1 MTSLKIVV
9 VGNCQ
14 ARPIGH
20 CLSQYNKNFTVL
32 EPLIVHLLTNSD
44 VEVISHTLMEADVIV
59 SQQLNESYHI
69 ECLRTENLKQR
80 YGSKLVVIPNI
91 FLTKYCPDLV
101 YISSP
106 ELGRLPSML
115 DIYHSRI
122 IFEAW
127 RSNESKTSV
136 LSCLDD
142 KDYWNNE
149 YHDNVS
155 KSIAELKKRDM
166 ESDITVFD
174 IIENVSEKDRPFF
187 TFNHPSNQVLAALS
201 KRILEHINEPW
212 PSNLKINKEPLSSI
226 IAPVFEGA
234 KKAFDYKFDRPS
246 YCVGFK
252 PILNDGEVVSKG
264 IRKIMSNRDFVES
277 SFDLYDR
284 ILADKNLSNI
294 RYTPSY

>member
-1 MTSLKIVV
+1 MQSLKIVV

-14 ARPIGH
+14 ARPIGY
-20 CLSQYNKNFTVL
+20 CLSQYNKNVTVL

-44 VEVISHTLMEADVIV
+44 IKVVQHTLMEADVIV

-69 ECLRTENLKQR
+69 ECLRTENLRQQ
-80 YGSKLVVIPNI
+80 YGAKLVVIPNI

-106 ELGRLPSML
+106 DLGRLPSML

-122 IFEAW
+122 TFEAW
-127 RSNESKTSV
+127 SSNENIALAVSR
-136 LSCLDD
+136 LDD
-142 KDYWNNE
+142 KEYWNSV

-155 KSIAELKKRDM
+155 KSISELKKRDM

-187 TFNHPSNQVLAALS
+187 TFNHPSNQVLAAFS
-201 KRILEHINEPW
+201 KRILAHINEPCT
-212 PSNLKINKEPLSSI
+212 SNLNINKEPLASI

-234 KKAFDYKFDRPS
+234 KKAFDYKFDGPS

-252 PILNDGEVVSKG
+252 PIINNGKVVSKG
-264 IRKIMSNRDFVES
+264 IRKIMSNRDFVEC

-284 ILADKNLSNI
+284 ILDDKNLSNI

>member
-1 MTSLKIVV
+1 MPSLKIVV

-14 ARPIGH
+14 ARPIGY
-20 CLSQYNKNFTVL
+20 CLSKYNKNFNIL

-44 VEVISHTLMEADVIV
+44 IEVINHTLIEADVIV
-59 SQQLNESYHI
+59 SQQLNKSYHI
-69 ECLRTENLKQR
+69 ECLRTENLKQQ
-80 YGSKLVVIPNI
+80 YGAKLVVIPNI

-106 ELGRLPSML
+106 DLGRLPSML

-127 RSNESKTSV
+127 SSNENIASTISR
-136 LSCLDD
+136 LDD

-149 YHDNVS
+149 YRDNVS
-155 KSIAELKKRDM
+155 KSISELEKRDM
-166 ESDITVFD
+166 ESDITVSD

-187 TFNHPSNQVLAALS
+187 TFNHPSNRVLAALS
-201 KRILEHINEPW
+201 KRILMHINEPW
-212 PSNLKINKEPLSSI
+212 TSNLNINREPLSSI
-226 IAPVFEGA
+226 IAPIFEGA
-234 KKAFDYKFDRPS
+234 KKAFDYKFDGPS

-252 PILNDGEVVSKG
+252 PILNDGEVVSRG
-264 IRKIMSNRDFVES
+264 IRKIMSNRDFVEY